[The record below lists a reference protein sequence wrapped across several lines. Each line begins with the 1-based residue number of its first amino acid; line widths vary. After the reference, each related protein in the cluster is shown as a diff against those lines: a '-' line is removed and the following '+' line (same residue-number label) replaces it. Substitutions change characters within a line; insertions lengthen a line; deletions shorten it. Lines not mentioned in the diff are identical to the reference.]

1 MIERLARIP
10 GTARLPSES
19 QARAALAGVRASLS
33 GETASLRSLV
43 AALLDRQERIVDA
56 EEALESGGNRNAGRM
71 HVTGNESASGVKT
84 FADGIVF
91 SGEND
96 PVYGSAVIY
105 YGGDL
110 VFPESTRFVDAAL
123 RPRFSNDCRAVPASE
138 FDSLK
143 SFVSQHQGWFVF
155 GGATVAVYDLHE
167 VLEFLNGICS
177 QIRSALS
184 DYESRTGRKLA
195 DDWADVRAVLAGG
208 PAGAGSTMSDDRIAE
223 IRKRIVAAAESQIAS
238 NDEDDSSV
246 GRLYRLLLRL
256 SLIEGAVGSD
266 FPDFDLPF
274 SSTSSVAALQ
284 TALGGGSQ

>member
-71 HVTGNESASGVKT
+71 HVTGDESASGVKT
-84 FADGIVF
+84 FAAGIVL

-96 PVYGSAVIY
+96 PVYYGATIY
-105 YGGDL
+105 FGGDL
-110 VFPESTRFVDAAL
+110 VFPESTQFVVEDSYSE
-123 RPRFSNDCRAVPASE
+123 FYGDCRAVPAKE
-138 FDSLK
+138 LVALRE
-143 SFVSQHQGWFVF
+143 FVSSHRSLFSNESGLYNLI
-155 GGATVAVYDLHE
+155 GALIDFREVYSSILQSIA
-167 VLEFLNGICS
+167 N
-177 QIRSALS
+177 
-184 DYESRTGRKLA
+184 YESRTGRKLA

-208 PAGAGSTMSDDRIAE
+208 PAGAGSTMSDDRVAE
-223 IRKRIVAAAESQIAS
+223 VRKRIVAAAESALVS
-238 NDEDDSSV
+238 RDGSDDSSV

-256 SLIEGAVGSD
+256 SLIEDAVGSD

-274 SSTSSVAALQ
+274 SSTSSTAALQ

>member
-43 AALLDRQERIVDA
+43 AALLDRQERLVDA

-71 HVTGNESASGVKT
+71 HVTGNESASGVKV
-84 FADGIVF
+84 FADGVVL

-96 PVYGSAVIY
+96 LTYNGAVIASD
-105 YGGDL
+105 GNI
-110 VFPESTRFVDAAL
+110 VVPESTRFVDAAL
-123 RPRFSNDCRAVPASE
+123 SPHFSNDCRAVPASE

-155 GGATVAVYDLHE
+155 GEATTAVYDLKE

-274 SSTSSVAALQ
+274 SSTSSAAALQ

>member
-43 AALLDRQERIVDA
+43 AALLDRQERLVEA

-71 HVTGNESASGVKT
+71 HVTGDESASGVKI
-84 FADGIVF
+84 FADGVVL

-96 PVYGSAVIY
+96 SEYGSAWIY
-105 YGGDL
+105 SGGDL
-110 VFPESTRFVDAAL
+110 VFPESTQFVGDS
-123 RPRFSNDCRAVPASE
+123 PEYSNDCRAIPEKTLRDLA
-138 FDSLK
+138 
-143 SFVSQHQGWFVF
+143 SFVSQHSGWFSYNGESTLWDLDEVM
-155 GGATVAVYDLHE
+155 YDLYG
-167 VLEFLNGICS
+167 VCS
-177 QIRSALS
+177 QIRWATA
-184 DYESRTGRKLA
+184 DYERTGRNLA
-195 DDWADVRAVLAGG
+195 ADWADVRAVLAGS
-208 PAGAGSTMSDDRIAE
+208 PAGTGSTMSDDRIAE

-274 SSTSSVAALQ
+274 SSTSSAAALQ